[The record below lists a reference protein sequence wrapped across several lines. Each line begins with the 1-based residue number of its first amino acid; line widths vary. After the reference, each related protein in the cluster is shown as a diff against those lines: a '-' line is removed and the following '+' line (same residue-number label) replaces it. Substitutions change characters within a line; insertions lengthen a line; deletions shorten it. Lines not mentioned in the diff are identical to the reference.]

1 VEVSLEKLKQP
12 EQHHISVAS
21 SVIHRRVTIR
31 SEPSLLMANY
41 SKIKRVEPLWSR
53 IVTVAEGNWNIEERE
68 GIEEVERGIES

>member
-1 VEVSLEKLKQP
+1 MSLEKLKQP
-12 EQHHISVAS
+12 ERYHISVAS